1 MSDGKP
7 PSPDPDETADGAL
20 LAAHAAG
27 SAEAFDRLVERHQG
41 PLLRFAT
48 GLLRDRT
55 RAEDVVQETFLRL
68 LRKPPAIGSADG
80 AGPWLFRVCRNL
92 AYDLMKTESREQVR
106 RERLEAAAPSTPDE
120 ISADTEVKALVRRE
134 WDLLPAREREALWL
148 KVHDGLSYAQIGE
161 VLGVKPGTVGWIVH
175 EAMQRLTQRLRAV
188 QAL

>member
-7 PSPDPDETADGAL
+7 PSPGPDDPADGAL
-20 LAAHAAG
+20 LAAFVAG
-27 SAEAFDRLVERHQG
+27 SAEAFDRLVERHQAR
-41 PLLRFAT
+41 LVRFAA
-48 GLLRDRT
+48 GLLRDRE

-68 LRKPPAIGSADG
+68 LRSPPAIGSADD

-92 AYDLMKTESREQVR
+92 SYDLMKTEAREQAR
-106 RERLEAAAPSTPDE
+106 RDHVAAPETPTPDE
-120 ISADTEVKALVRRE
+120 ASARSEVLALVRRE

-148 KVHDGLSYAQIGE
+148 KVHEGLSYAQIGE

-175 EAMQRLTQRLRAV
+175 EALGRLTARLRTA

>member
-1 MSDGKP
+1 MSDGNS
-7 PSPDPDETADGAL
+7 PSLDPAETADGDL
-20 LAAHAAG
+20 LAAHLAG

-41 PLLRFAT
+41 RLLRFAT

-68 LRKPPAIGSADG
+68 LRKPPAIGSAG
-80 AGPWLFRVCRNL
+80 SAGPWLFRVCRNL
-92 AYDLMKTESREQVR
+92 AYDLMKTETREQVR
-106 RERLEAAAPSTPDE
+106 RDRLEASVPPTPDE
-120 ISADTEVKALVRRE
+120 QSADTEVKALVRRE

-175 EAMQRLTQRLRAV
+175 EAMKHLTQRLRAV

>member
-1 MSDGKP
+1 VSDGNS
-7 PSPDPDETADGAL
+7 PSTGSDDPADGAL
-20 LAAHAAG
+20 LAAHAGG

-41 PLLRFAT
+41 RLLRFAT

-68 LRKPPAIGSADG
+68 LRKPPAVGSAAA

-92 AYDLMKTESREQVR
+92 AYDLMKTEAREQQR
-106 RERLEAAAPSTPDE
+106 RDRLEAPASPTPDE
-120 ISADTEVKALVRRE
+120 HSADLEVRALVRKE
-134 WDLLPAREREALWL
+134 WDRLPAREREALWL

-161 VLGVKPGTVGWIVH
+161 VLGVKAGTVGWIVH
-175 EAMQRLTQRLRAV
+175 EAMQRLTQRLRAA